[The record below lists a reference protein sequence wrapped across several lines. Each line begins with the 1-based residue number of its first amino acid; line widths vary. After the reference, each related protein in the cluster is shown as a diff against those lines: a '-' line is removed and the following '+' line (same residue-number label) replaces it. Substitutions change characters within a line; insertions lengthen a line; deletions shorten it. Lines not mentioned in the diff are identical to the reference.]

1 MHSGL
6 LEIQLVGKSF
16 NHISLCQDHR
26 RAWVLR
32 SDAPIYTPNPL
43 PDQDRWTNSN
53 ACFKSADADHAI
65 FPNVLPR
72 SCGGGWLSG
81 SQCRFERIPP

>member
-1 MHSGL
+1 MRL
-6 LEIQLVGKSF
+6 PEIHLPAQ
-16 NHISLCQDHR
+16 NYNQISLCQNR
-26 RAWVLR
+26 RRPRVLR

-43 PDQDRWTNSN
+43 PDQDRLTNSN

-72 SCGGGWLSG
+72 SCGGEWLSS
-81 SQCRFERIPP
+81 SQGHFERIPP